1 MRGFDA
7 DLVVVVESFRRHDGQ
22 GVLDDLTDDG
32 YRIESLE
39 LSTLTLGGF
48 RPRYDVPGEGRW
60 EIAICSR
67 FPIRARRELP
77 IGRIPRDAGGDRSAL
92 MCTID
97 VEGTDVDLVGVHVS
111 SKLWKLA
118 PMRHLRALRPQLPTQ
133 ERTAIVAGDFNLWG
147 PGVLAVLP
155 GWHRALRGRTYPAH
169 RPHSQIDHILVRDDI
184 TVLSGEV
191 LAPTPSDHRPVRAR
205 LRVQHGPNPDG
216 GGTVG

>member
-1 MRGFDA
+1 VRGFDA
-7 DLVVVVESFRRHDGQ
+7 DLVVVVESFRWHDGH

-32 YRIESLE
+32 YRVESLE

-97 VEGTDVDLVGVHVS
+97 VDGMDVDLVAVHVS

-169 RPHSQIDHILVRDDI
+169 RPHSQIDHILVRDDT

-205 LRVQHGPNPDG
+205 LRVQRGPNPDR